1 MNHPPVRATHVSTP
15 QPPLPTPQRVLRRL
29 LIMALALAILLPALR
44 FAGYATGYAQS
55 TPGVGIGTSTPH
67 ASAILDL
74 SFTNKG
80 ILFPRLTTA
89 QRNAISNPAT
99 GLLIYNS
106 EVNVLQVYDG
116 SAWK

>member
-1 MNHPPVRATHVSTP
+1 MNRIPMRQSYSPAGK
-15 QPPLPTPQRVLRRL
+15 PPLPTSQRLLRRL
-29 LIMALALAILLPALR
+29 LIMALAVAILLPALR

-55 TPGVGIGTSTPH
+55 TPGIGIGTSTPH

-80 ILFPRLTTA
+80 MLFPRLTTA
-89 QRNAISNPAT
+89 QRNAISNPAP

-106 EVNVLQVYDG
+106 DANVLQVYDG
-116 SAWK
+116 SGWK